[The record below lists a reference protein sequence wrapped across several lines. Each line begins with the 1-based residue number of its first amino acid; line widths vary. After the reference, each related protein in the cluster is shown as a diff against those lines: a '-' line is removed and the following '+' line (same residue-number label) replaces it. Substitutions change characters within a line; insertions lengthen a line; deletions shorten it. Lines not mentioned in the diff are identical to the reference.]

1 MRHDWIFDVLTD
13 LKAYALANGM
23 TALAIKADETLA
35 VARDEV
41 ARSAATAPP
50 EDDVPPGT
58 KSH

>member
-1 MRHDWIFDVLTD
+1 MHHDWIFDVLTD